1 MEKLKGEVVERYRRM
16 IGLNQTIVAEK
27 SSMALSSYC
36 NKIKGNTNFNQTEM
50 VAITKLFKEFIPQI
64 TMDDIFFKDEV
75 NHELTEEINH

>member
-1 MEKLKGEVVERYRRM
+1 MKGEVVERYRRM
-16 IGLNQTIVAEK
+16 IGLNQTVVAQK
-27 SSMALSSYC
+27 SNMALSSYC

-75 NHELTEEINH
+75 NYGLTEKINH